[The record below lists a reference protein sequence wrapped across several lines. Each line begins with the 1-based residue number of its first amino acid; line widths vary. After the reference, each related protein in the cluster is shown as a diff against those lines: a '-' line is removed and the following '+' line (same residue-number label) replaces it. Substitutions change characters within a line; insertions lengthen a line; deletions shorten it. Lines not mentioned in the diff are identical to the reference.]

1 MKVIEVVE
9 VLASK
14 YGFNAEEALEFIR
27 SSRKPKQAK
36 LKIVEEAPNEEENA
50 PKLKSI
56 LRKSWWKK
64 KKTQRV
70 KFEYGCKLDETTDDE
85 PLEEYVPPEDY
96 LTMEYDVYFVS
107 KQE

>member
-36 LKIVEEAPNEEENA
+36 LKIVEEAP
-50 PKLKSI
+50 KLKSI
-56 LRKSWWKK
+56 LRKSYCKK
-64 KKTQRV
+64 RKTHRV
-70 KFEYGCKLDETTDDE
+70 KFEYGVKCEDEE
-85 PLEEYVPPEDY
+85 PLEEYSPPVDY
-96 LTMEYDVYFVS
+96 LTMEYDVIDGYFVS

>member
-9 VLASK
+9 ALSSK

-27 SSRKPKQAK
+27 SSRKPK
-36 LKIVEEAPNEEENA
+36 LKIAEEAPKEEEIA

-56 LRKSWWKK
+56 LRKSYCKK
-64 KKTQRV
+64 RKTHRV
-70 KFEYGCKLDETTDDE
+70 KFEYGVKCEDEE
-85 PLEEYVPPEDY
+85 PLEEYSPPVDY
-96 LTMEYDVYFVS
+96 LTMEYDVIDGYFVS